1 MMEDMNADLTPG
13 GTETG
18 STGAA
23 GTGGRV
29 PDHGSRGLARL
40 GLLFMVGLLAIVIG
54 FQQFGRSAAR
64 GTGGPGTHG
73 GSGAGADAIEPP
85 AADQALM
92 MAKLAVKFGPVM
104 PDPQSRG
111 IFVGQLDGAGRTPV
125 DRFRAAVVAGEL
137 LGKEEGRGRLE
148 KLDAELAS
156 GAPLKEDLAAL
167 LGVFEEP
174 ARGLSEVDAKRLVE
188 RHGWFGEL
196 AGVIGKSDT
205 DAAREKLVGGGA
217 ALIAVFGVLGL
228 TAGVGALAGLG
239 LFITAIVLVA
249 SGGIKPRFVRPM
261 AGGSVPIEMVC
272 VFMAGF
278 VGLKL
283 VALAAGAVLPEKMV
297 GPLTLG
303 CQWGLMLIVFYP
315 LLRGMTW
322 AQTREMLGLH
332 ARGRGGVLGEVW
344 AGFLGYLAGI
354 PVFLAGAIGSVVL
367 FFLWDMW
374 TRASGGVPAGPP
386 QNPVVEYFASGDVL
400 WIILVGAL
408 ATVWAPLVEEVVFR
422 GALLRHLS
430 GWMTPVLA
438 AVPTALVF
446 GLMHAY
452 PIMLMGPV
460 IALGFVFGC
469 IRAWRGSLIA
479 CITAHAIH
487 NGLIVVLMVSVVT
500 LVG

>member
-1 MMEDMNADLTPG
+1 MMQAMNADLTPG
-13 GTETG
+13 GLQIG

-23 GTGGRV
+23 RTGGRV
-29 PDHGSRGLARL
+29 PDPGSRGLARL

-54 FQQFGRSAAR
+54 FQQFGHSAAA
-64 GTGGPGTHG
+64 GPGTHG
-73 GSGAGADAIEPP
+73 GPPTGAGADAIEPP
-85 AADQALM
+85 QADQALI

-104 PDPQSRG
+104 PDPQSRA
-111 IFVGQLDGAGRTPV
+111 IFVAQLDGAAQSPL
-125 DRFRAAVVAGEL
+125 DRFRAAIVAGEL
-137 LGKEEGRGRLE
+137 LGNQEARTRLVDVDA
-148 KLDAELAS
+148 KLPDD
-156 GAPLKEDLAAL
+156 APLKPDVAAL
-167 LGVFEEP
+167 LGVFAQP
-174 ARGLSEVDAKRLVE
+174 PQPLDDADAKRLID
-188 RHGWFGEL
+188 RHGWFGQL
-196 AGVIGKSDT
+196 AAVIGKSDT
-205 DAAREKLVGGGA
+205 DPAREKLVGGGA
-217 ALIAVFGVLGL
+217 TLIAVFGVLGL
-228 TAGVGALAGLG
+228 LAAVAAIAGLG

-249 SGGIKPRFVRPM
+249 TGTLKPRFLPP
-261 AGGSVPIEMVC
+261 ATGGSVPIEMVC

-283 VALAAGAVLPEKMV
+283 VALAAAAILPASAV

-322 AQTREMLGLH
+322 TQTRDMLGLH
-332 ARGRGGVLGEVW
+332 ARGRGGVLGEIW
-344 AGFLGYLAGI
+344 AGLLGYLAGI
-354 PVFLAGAIGSVVL
+354 PVFVTGAIISVVL
-367 FFLWDMW
+367 FFLWDLW
-374 TRASGGVPAGPP
+374 SRASGGPPAAPP

-469 IRAWRGSLIA
+469 LRAWRGSLVA

-487 NGLIVVLMVSVVT
+487 NGLIVVLMVTVVT